1 MHHGLYLL
9 KMALLA
15 DTIAFTTTE
24 ERGQVEHM
32 AEFIALFHGPLFLQ
46 ASLAAAAP
54 RLDLQLWQHMEA
66 YGLTEPVVA
75 KATKDSLMRHLWY
88 LAQELVILGLFSPD
102 VSDQDKAQI
111 AQNLLGQ
118 ERPETFS
125 PGRPAF
131 PPRSLLCNAQ
141 SLASFVGSRSWQ
153 LFSLLGASG
162 RWLQLPPSQWSEDEE
177 YARKA
182 TVIRQLAVVND
193 AAERGVKDCT
203 EYADVTR
210 DGALRGRIIAVA
222 SSHRAAA
229 PSLLKH
235 ELEKL

>member
-1 MHHGLYLL
+1 MRCCCAAVVRHICIYSGIAAECDTVHPQQVMRPRKKGPAVSGFVMRRPGALHHARFMHHGLYLL

-88 LAQELVILGLFSPD
+88 LAQKLVILGLFDPD
-102 VSDQDKAQI
+102 VSD
-111 AQNLLGQ
+111 
-118 ERPETFS
+118 
-125 PGRPAF
+125 
-131 PPRSLLCNAQ
+131 
-141 SLASFVGSRSWQ
+141 
-153 LFSLLGASG
+153 
-162 RWLQLPPSQWSEDEE
+162 
-177 YARKA
+177 
-182 TVIRQLAVVND
+182 
-193 AAERGVKDCT
+193 
-203 EYADVTR
+203 
-210 DGALRGRIIAVA
+210 
-222 SSHRAAA
+222 
-229 PSLLKH
+229 
-235 ELEKL
+235 